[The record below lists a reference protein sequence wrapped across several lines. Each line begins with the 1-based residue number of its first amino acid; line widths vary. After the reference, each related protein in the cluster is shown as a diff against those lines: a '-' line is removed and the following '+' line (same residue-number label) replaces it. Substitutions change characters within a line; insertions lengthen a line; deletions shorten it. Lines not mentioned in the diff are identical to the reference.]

1 MFCAQC
7 GTKFEEG
14 DVRCGRCGW
23 EPTQKPEV
31 IQAPVIPEAEPQKV
45 EAPIAQPVVSNP
57 VVQPVNTPVAQPVY
71 GTQPVMQNVYDNAP
85 VMQNVYDT
93 APVMQNVYDNAP
105 VMQNA
110 DNSPVMQN
118 TMNYQAP
125 PAQPKKKKGLMIAII
140 VAAVLVVGA
149 IAAAIGVSVY
159 HNSDTYKV
167 KQAAEYL
174 EEGNIY
180 SAKEILTGVYSTE
193 ADALNKFISV
203 ESAKQ
208 NFDTAVTVSYA
219 TTYNPSDAA
228 DEFESFAAVVSD
240 IDADLVIMVY
250 LPENLQSRLDEYKA
264 AVEFIESTVYGKETD
279 GITLYEDRGFYH
291 FFRDAQKVMLNEV
304 DRNNSS
310 FGGASFTLNGLQANV
325 NIANDALEDLGG
337 YDFDAIELSSDE
349 VTKFPEQWSGKTIGI
364 STHAKGVI
372 RDLIDVCESTAES
385 NQEIIDEGLK
395 KFGEYENLY
404 ITDADPSYSADV
416 GDYLQNIKSESDVT
430 ANAERIAAMLQVEM
444 LYSILNGEAA
454 TIL

>member
-7 GTKFEEG
+7 GTKFEDG
-14 DVRCGRCGW
+14 AVRCGSCGW

-85 VMQNVYDT
+85 VMQNT
-93 APVMQNVYDNAP
+93 I
-105 VMQNA
+105 
-110 DNSPVMQN
+110 
-118 TMNYQAP
+118 NY
-125 PAQPKKKKGLMIAII
+125 PALPAKPKKKKGLMIAII

-167 KQAAEYL
+167 KQAVEYL
-174 EEGNIY
+174 EEGNVY
-180 SAKEILTGVYSTE
+180 SAKDILVGVYTTE
-193 ADALNKFISV
+193 ADALNEFISV

-208 NFDTAVTVSYA
+208 NFETAVTVSYA
-219 TTYNPSDAA
+219 TTYNPYDAA
-228 DEFESFAAVVSD
+228 DEFESFAAVVSEIE
-240 IDADLVIMVY
+240 IDFIIWEY
-250 LPENLQSRLDEYKA
+250 LPENLHSRLDEYKA

-279 GITLYEDRGFYH
+279 GITLYADRGLYH
-291 FFRDAQKVMLNEV
+291 FFKDVQKVMLNEV

-310 FGGASFTLNGLQANV
+310 FGGASFTLNGLQARV
-325 NIANDALEDLGG
+325 NIANDALEDLDG
-337 YDFDAIELSSDE
+337 YDFDAIELSSDG
-349 VTKFPEQWSGKTIGI
+349 VTYFPEQWSGKTIGI
-364 STHAKGVI
+364 SMHARSVI
-372 RDLIDVCESTAES
+372 RNLIDVCESTADS
-385 NQEIIDEGLK
+385 NQEIINEGLK
-395 KFGEYENLY
+395 KFDEYDDLY